1 MANFEIPI
9 TDNDLEHILR
19 LNMISGIGT
28 ITYRTLIEHFGSAK
42 TILNS
47 TKSKLESIPGIGP
60 KIAERIV
67 NGSKELDVDKEIR
80 LAEKND
86 VEIVPISSEKY
97 PLNLN
102 AIYDPPLVLYIKGT
116 IEKKDAIALAI
127 VGSRRCSY
135 YGQSQAV
142 KISRQLAQIGL
153 CIVSG
158 MARGIDTNAHLGAI
172 NGKGRTIAVLGCG
185 LSTVYPQENR
195 ELMGKIVSHG
205 AVISELPM
213 NTPPHSRNFP
223 PRNRIISGLSLGVLV
238 IESTLMSGSLIT
250 ARWALEQGK
259 EVFALPGNIDSNYS
273 RGTNRLIKEGA
284 KLVEEINDITE
295 ELGPLAETLHIS
307 DNKKIEDMRSLT
319 LNAQENK
326 IFSLLSSTPKNI
338 DEITIESGIPVS
350 NVTSILLILE
360 VRKLVK
366 QLSGNR
372 FVKA

>member
-1 MANFEIPI
+1 MAKFEIPI

-47 TKSKLESIPGIGP
+47 TKSELESIPGIGP
-60 KIAERIV
+60 KIAEKIV
-67 NGSKELDVDKEIR
+67 TGSKELDVDKEIR

-116 IEKKDAIALAI
+116 IEKKDTIALAI

-142 KISRQLAQIGL
+142 KFSRQLAQIGL

-195 ELMGKIVSHG
+195 ELMERIVTHG

-284 KLVEEINDITE
+284 KLVEEINDIIE
-295 ELGPLAETLHIS
+295 ELGPLAETFHIS
-307 DNKKIEDMRSLT
+307 DNKKIEDMRSLA

-338 DEITIESGIPVS
+338 DEITLESGIPVS